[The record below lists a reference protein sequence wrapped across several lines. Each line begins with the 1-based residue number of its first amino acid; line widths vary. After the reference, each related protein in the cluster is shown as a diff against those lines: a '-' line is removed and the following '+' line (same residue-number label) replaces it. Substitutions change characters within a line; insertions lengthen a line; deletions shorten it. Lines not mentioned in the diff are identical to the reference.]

1 MVIESLV
8 NPRNAEGHPFEM
20 FFLGLVYASVAI
32 FLSLWIFRD
41 YSSLVMVFLTVVASI
56 PLVYAVIGIEEK
68 KDDSLVSEKFL
79 LKEHGKAVM
88 IFVFL
93 FMGYLAAF
101 SFWFVVMPE
110 SVVNDMFNVQLE
122 TIKSI
127 NAGVV
132 GWSIGGDFLMQ
143 IFSNNIK
150 VMIFCILFAFLFG
163 AGAIFILTWN
173 ASVIAAAVGGFIK
186 NSLGSGAG
194 YFQASGMGLMR
205 YMTHGIPEITAYFV
219 AGLAG
224 GIISVAVIRHD
235 FNPRYA
241 ARTLVRQPPF
251 HQGQGGMVQ
260 PADWCGADF
269 FGAAA
274 DDVKL
279 LDNTSLNR

>member
-1 MVIESLV
+1 VIESLV

-56 PLVYAVIGIEEK
+56 PLVYTVIGIEEK
-68 KDDSLVSEKFL
+68 KDDSLVSERFL

-93 FMGYLAAF
+93 FLGYLVAF
-101 SFWFVVMPE
+101 SFWFVVMPD
-110 SVVNDMFNVQLE
+110 SVVNDMFHVQLE

-132 GWSIGGDFLMQ
+132 GWTIGSDFLMQ

-173 ASVIAAAVGGFIK
+173 ASVIAAAGGGFIK
-186 NSLGSGAG
+186 NSLSGGSG
-194 YFQASGMGLMR
+194 YFQAGGGGLAR

-235 FNPRYA
+235 FGTKRFKHIIIDSLDLIVLAVALLFIAGLIEVFVTPR
-241 ARTLVRQPPF
+241 LF
-251 HQGQGGMVQ
+251 
-260 PADWCGADF
+260 
-269 FGAAA
+269 
-274 DDVKL
+274 
-279 LDNTSLNR
+279 